1 MSCAGTKS
9 DAIIDSTSTVGYVS
23 CTAATD
29 KADIKTATWV
39 LASTITNV
47 KCVVGSAAN
56 TATATS
62 AV

>member
-9 DAIIDSTSTVGYVS
+9 NEIINSAGTVGYVS

-29 KADIKTATWV
+29 KADIKSTTWV

-56 TATATS
+56 TATATN